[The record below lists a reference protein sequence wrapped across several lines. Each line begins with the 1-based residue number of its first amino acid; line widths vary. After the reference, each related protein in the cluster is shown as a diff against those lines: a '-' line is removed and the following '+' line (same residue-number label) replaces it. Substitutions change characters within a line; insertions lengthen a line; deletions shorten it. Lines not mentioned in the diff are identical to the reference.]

1 VTMARLGRIAGE
13 YVMLILSGEAKE
25 YPREKLAEI
34 NPQQPQA
41 FVQLDCSP
49 QEFIAE
55 LRCNHIH
62 VVYGHYVRELEV
74 LCRVLGI
81 RPIVPGA
88 AR

>member
-1 VTMARLGRIAGE
+1 MRPAVVE
-13 YVMLILSGEAKE
+13 
-25 YPREKLAEI
+25 
-34 NPQQPQA
+34 
-41 FVQLDCSP
+41 LDCAP

-62 VVYGHYVRELEV
+62 AVYGDCVRELEV

-81 RPIVPGA
+81 RPIMPGA